1 MRKVSLTRKEL
12 EHFGGCVLGMAEQDL
27 RRMSTQLLAQ
37 LLQLKINGDSR
48 ALQMAAEI
56 RCLEKVCQGAAD
68 EDIDQ
73 SKGTEDWVVYKR
85 FHNVNYY
92 LTLARL
98 DEGDQKINRR
108 VHHACAFDF
117 PFLERESQVRI

>member
-1 MRKVSLTRKEL
+1 MKKISLTRKEL
-12 EHFGGCVLGMAEQDL
+12 EHFGCHVLGMAEQDL

-56 RCLEKVCQGAAD
+56 KCLERVCQGAAAAD
-68 EDIDQ
+68 TGPGKAI
-73 SKGTEDWVVYKR
+73 EDWVVYR
-85 FHNVNYY
+85 RYHNANYY

-98 DEGDQKINRR
+98 DEGDQKINGR
-108 VHHACAFDF
+108 VRHACAFDF
-117 PFLERESQVRI
+117 PFLEKAPQARL

>member
-1 MRKVSLTRKEL
+1 MKKVSLTRKEL
-12 EHFGGCVLGMAEQDL
+12 EHFGCHALGMAEQDL

-37 LLQLKINGDSR
+37 MLQLKINGDSR
-48 ALQMAAEI
+48 ALHLAAEI
-56 RCLEKVCQGAAD
+56 RCLEKACQGAVDGDA
-68 EDIDQ
+68 DQ
-73 SKGTEDWVVYKR
+73 SKGIEDWVVYKR
-85 FHNVNYY
+85 YHNANYY

-117 PFLERESQVRI
+117 PFLDREPQVRL